1 MFIARVSKG
10 LLRCTMPD
18 AYFRPIVW
26 SAFFTPG
33 ALIQDTAFGY
43 SLHHAFDEKLSR
55 FHATEAHKKFY

>member
-1 MFIARVSKG
+1 
-10 LLRCTMPD
+10 MPD

-26 SAFFTPG
+26 SAFSTPG

-55 FHATEAHKKFY
+55 FHAAEAHKKFY